1 MFMSSP
7 THVDHGSLNALKLTS
22 QQDQKQFILNSK
34 CYTEDSLSLD
44 SPETSGQE
52 PDDSPI
58 DVAYTSQSVTT
69 PDVSSVNPL
78 FETCPICGDRVSGYH
93 YGLPTC
99 ESCKGFFK
107 RTVQNK
113 KEYHCT
119 EQGQCVIDRVHRK
132 RCAFCRF
139 QKCIS
144 VGMKVEAVRKDRMRG
159 GRSRRGRTS
168 YTATMISTS
177 KLEMPESGCSNA
189 TVFFPGLMDKL
200 AQADLGSSS
209 RSGLLSRDRTHLSP
223 SIVQTFGAD
232 AASNHTGSNE
242 LKSDTFPPGR
252 VSSNQASLSSDPFN
266 SSSNGKRENDPRSQ
280 SFDLNSDGK
289 QVLISRNISNSIS
302 SGNNRNTN
310 NAAAIGSKKS
320 PIYSPNGSDVATLTH
335 GTTQLAPRDH
345 VVSPSRCGLSSTIQ
359 NTAHNWTSTAMAL
372 AAAAAVAVAAS
383 ASSSCPISVSSQTNV
398 IESSVLSRSGVTNN
412 MPQVNTLKL
421 PLRKFIVDPHAT
433 PPRAIRFA
441 HLSVPIKPRLNQ
453 TLDTRNVIVPGTT
466 GPLSHLSSPS
476 PSATC
481 PNTDLVSTDSFGT
494 VAMSFT
500 QSDKTCTD
508 MSRAPICAS
517 AFSIS
522 STSLPTGYSTLG
534 ANSIPPDFLGVDRN
548 PSSSTGARVP
558 NNGPVEINQGDEVD
572 AEEDEDEVDDDDEE
586 GEEEDE
592 GDSDESL
599 DTDGSRT
606 SGSDQDYVSKEM
618 HQPIDE
624 SDTDSYDDDED
635 DEDSETGTSRDG
647 AVVDYES
654 SAGLYTG
661 PYDSQRSSLGHLK
674 YSGTTTTTVT
684 TASNVPDVDMYRTPY
699 TTKRPSISLAQM
711 FSVSVE
717 HDDKLR
723 ELVEQFV
730 PVADK
735 MQLLNS
741 SWSEIVLL
749 EYLHCYL
756 THCSDGSGSHTME
769 SGSPTRNQDGSNPM
783 HMSSST
789 ALRPSRELC
798 DVMDSTIDW
807 LLGGTEFRNKL
818 EDLLGQFERLQLDHE
833 EFTCLKFLA
842 LFNPAKHDMALNSSQ
857 DYVRHVQ
864 GRLCRFLLRRSRFA
878 SRVASMSSN
887 KNVTHET
894 PSPWVPH
901 SEMDVNPWKSASI
914 DRFGRLLL
922 QLAEVKY
929 VAFQMES
936 HLLARYRI
944 GKIPHESLLTE
955 MLVTKR
961 NGLHACPGNSNR
973 RFSVPTKT
981 ELPHRPPLPP
991 VDPHTVL
998 MSELGADSVV
1008 SSTCSIFLPVPS
1020 SQGTGTT
1027 LSVAVSSGHFEQS
1040 VNANHTSV
1048 LS

>member
-1 MFMSSP
+1 
-7 THVDHGSLNALKLTS
+7 
-22 QQDQKQFILNSK
+22 
-34 CYTEDSLSLD
+34 
-44 SPETSGQE
+44 
-52 PDDSPI
+52 
-58 DVAYTSQSVTT
+58 
-69 PDVSSVNPL
+69 
-78 FETCPICGDRVSGYH
+78 
-93 YGLPTC
+93 
-99 ESCKGFFK
+99 
-107 RTVQNK
+107 
-113 KEYHCT
+113 
-119 EQGQCVIDRVHRK
+119 
-132 RCAFCRF
+132 
-139 QKCIS
+139 
-144 VGMKVEAVRKDRMRG
+144 
-159 GRSRRGRTS
+159 
-168 YTATMISTS
+168 
-177 KLEMPESGCSNA
+177 
-189 TVFFPGLMDKL
+189 
-200 AQADLGSSS
+200 
-209 RSGLLSRDRTHLSP
+209 
-223 SIVQTFGAD
+223 
-232 AASNHTGSNE
+232 
-242 LKSDTFPPGR
+242 
-252 VSSNQASLSSDPFN
+252 
-266 SSSNGKRENDPRSQ
+266 
-280 SFDLNSDGK
+280 
-289 QVLISRNISNSIS
+289 
-302 SGNNRNTN
+302 
-310 NAAAIGSKKS
+310 
-320 PIYSPNGSDVATLTH
+320 
-335 GTTQLAPRDH
+335 
-345 VVSPSRCGLSSTIQ
+345 
-359 NTAHNWTSTAMAL
+359 
-372 AAAAAVAVAAS
+372 
-383 ASSSCPISVSSQTNV
+383 
-398 IESSVLSRSGVTNN
+398 
-412 MPQVNTLKL
+412 
-421 PLRKFIVDPHAT
+421 
-433 PPRAIRFA
+433 
-441 HLSVPIKPRLNQ
+441 
-453 TLDTRNVIVPGTT
+453 
-466 GPLSHLSSPS
+466 
-476 PSATC
+476 
-481 PNTDLVSTDSFGT
+481 
-494 VAMSFT
+494 MSFT

-522 STSLPTGYSTLG
+522 STSLPTNTSYSTLG

-548 PSSSTGARVP
+548 PSSSTGSRVP
-558 NNGPVEINQGDEVD
+558 NNGTVEINQDDEVD
-572 AEEDEDEVDDDDEE
+572 AEEDEDELDDDEE

-592 GDSDESL
+592 GESDESL

-606 SGSDQDYVSKEM
+606 SGSDQDYVPKEM

-674 YSGTTTTTVT
+674 YSGAMTTTVT

-756 THCSDGSGSHTME
+756 THCSDGSGSHAME
-769 SGSPTRNQDGSNPM
+769 SGSPTRCNQDGSNPM

-887 KNVTHET
+887 KNVAHET

-901 SEMDVNPWKSASI
+901 SEMDVNAWKSASI

-961 NGLHACPGNSNR
+961 NGLHACPGNSTR

-981 ELPHRPPLPP
+981 ELPHRPPPPP

-1008 SSTCSIFLPVPS
+1008 SSTCSIFHPVPS